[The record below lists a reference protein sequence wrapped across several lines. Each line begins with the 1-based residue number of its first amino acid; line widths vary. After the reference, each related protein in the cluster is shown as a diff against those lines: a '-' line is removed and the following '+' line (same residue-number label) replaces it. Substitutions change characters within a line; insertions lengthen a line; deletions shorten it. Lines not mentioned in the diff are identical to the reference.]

1 MMKRD
6 SRGFTIIEVIVV
18 VGVVMVLLAVAAPQM
33 NAYLERGRA
42 TTCLSI
48 RYNTEKAEHAYIM
61 EKNTPSPSF
70 ADLVNDG
77 LLSRQPA
84 CPSGGTYVWLQRTP
98 QPILGCSIHYATL
111 PSGDTANFLYASSFD
126 GQSGLNKLMGNWNVA
141 NGTLNNKPG
150 QENRIGFGDT
160 TWKDYEIKTSAVLK
174 QGNGY
179 GIYYRADGKS
189 NISGYVFQY
198 DPGLGNK
205 FVVRKVINGQEQA
218 PFQTASMPTGFP
230 IYNQSHDISIAVV
243 GDRTVIK
250 MDNQTIMDFKDSSF
264 ASGSGGFRTWGS
276 TEANFDN
283 LSVAQK

>member
-6 SRGFTIIEVIVV
+6 SRGFTIIEVVV
-18 VGVVMVLLAVAAPQM
+18 VIGVIMVLSAIAAPQM
-33 NAYLERGRA
+33 TAYLERGRA
-42 TTCLSI
+42 TTCLSG
-48 RYNTEKAEHAYIM
+48 RYQTEKAEMTYLL

-70 ADLVNDG
+70 TDLVKDG
-77 LLSRQPA
+77 LLSHQPV

-111 PSGDTANFLYASSFD
+111 PAGETANLLFASSFN
-126 GQSGLNKLMGNWNVA
+126 GQSGLDKLVGNWNVA

-150 QENRIGFGDT
+150 AENRIAFGDT
-160 TWKDYEIKTSAVLK
+160 TWKDYELKTSAVLK

-179 GIYYRADGKS
+179 GIYYRADGKA
-189 NISGYVFQY
+189 NITGYVFQY

-205 FVVRKVINGQEQA
+205 FVVRKVVGGVEQS
-218 PFQTASMPTGFP
+218 PFQSVSMPAGFP
-230 IYNQSHDISIAVV
+230 VYNQSHDISIAVV

-283 LSVAQK
+283 LSVTQK

>member
-6 SRGFTIIEVIVV
+6 NRGFTIVEVIVV
-18 VGVVMVLLAVAAPQM
+18 MVVIMTLLTIAAPQM
-33 NAYLERGRA
+33 NAYFERGRA
-42 TTCLSI
+42 TTCLSE
-48 RYNTEKAEHAYIM
+48 RYQTEKAETTYLL
-61 EKNTPSPSF
+61 EKNIPSTSF
-70 ADLVNDG
+70 ADLVNNG
-77 LLSRQPA
+77 LLGHQPA

-111 PSGDTANFLYASSFD
+111 PAEETANILYASSFN
-126 GQSGLNKLMGNWNVA
+126 GQSGLNKLTGNWNVA

-160 TWKDYEIKTSAVLK
+160 AWKDYEIKTSAVLK

-179 GIYYRADGKS
+179 GIYYRADGNP
-189 NISGYVFQY
+189 NITGYVFQY

-205 FVVRKVINGQEQA
+205 FVVRKVVGGVEQS
-218 PFQTASMPTGFP
+218 PFQSVSMAAGFP

-250 MDNQTIMDFKDSSF
+250 MDNQTIMDFRDGSF

-283 LSVAQK
+283 LSVVQK

>member
-1 MMKRD
+1 MKRD
-6 SRGFTIIEVIVV
+6 SRGFTLIEVIVV
-18 VGVVMVLLAVAAPQM
+18 IGVVMVLLAVAAPQM
-33 NAYLERGRA
+33 NAYLERGRG
-42 TTCLSI
+42 TTCLSM

-111 PSGDTANFLYASSFD
+111 PAGDTANFLYASSFD

-160 TWKDYEIKTSAVLK
+160 TWKDYELKVSAVLTA
-174 QGNGY
+174 GNGY
-179 GIYYRADGKS
+179 GIYYRADGNP
-189 NISGYVFQY
+189 NITGYVFQY

-218 PFQTASMPTGFP
+218 PFQTASMPAGFP

-250 MDNQTIMDFKDSSF
+250 MDNQTIMDFRDSSF
-264 ASGSGGFRTWGS
+264 ASGSGGVRTWGA

>member
-1 MMKRD
+1 MMNRD
-6 SRGFTIIEVIVV
+6 NRGFTIIEVMVVIVV
-18 VGVVMVLLAVAAPQM
+18 IMVLLASAAPQM

-42 TTCLSI
+42 TTCLSA
-48 RYNTEKAEHAYIM
+48 RYQAEKAEMTYLL

-70 ADLVNDG
+70 TDLVNDG

-98 QPILGCSIHYATL
+98 QPILGCSVHYATL
-111 PSGDTANFLYASSFD
+111 PAGETANILYASSFN
-126 GQSGLNKLMGNWNVA
+126 GQSGLDKLMGNWNVA
-141 NGTLNNKPG
+141 NGTLSNKPG
-150 QENRIGFGDT
+150 QENRIAFGDT
-160 TWKDYEIKTSAVLK
+160 SWKDYELKVSAVLTT
-174 QGNGY
+174 GNGY
-179 GIYYRADGKS
+179 GIYYRADGNP
-189 NISGYVFQY
+189 NITGYVFQY

-205 FVVRKVINGQEQA
+205 FVVRKVVDGVEQS
-218 PFQTASMPTGFP
+218 PFQTASMPAEFP

-250 MDNQTIMDFKDSSF
+250 MDNQTIMDFRDSSF

-283 LSVAQK
+283 LTVAQK